1 MTHHS
6 WTRPLRAAALTA
18 LVSAMLGTA
27 AFAQWPGPPPGGP
40 GGPPFG
46 GPMGRMHGPR
56 QASVADTPLSALAA
70 GLTLTADQ
78 KTKIAA
84 IQTNL
89 TTQRQALMPQ
99 RGDGPPDRDTMRAA
113 MDKMRSLDQQAAA
126 DIKAVLTDT
135 QKSALPAL
143 LKTLDDLRFVG
154 IPAETYGDLKLTDD
168 QKTKIAALVQT
179 AQQAGRTAMD
189 AARQSGDF
197 STVRQTLSTS
207 HTQAVQQAMA
217 LLTTAQKA
225 VVTAYKAAH
234 PQPGPGGFGPPPG
247 GFGPPPGGGGF
258 GPPPGGGGFG
268 PPPGGGGFGPPPGDG
283 FGPPPP
289 MDGPP
294 PSDG

>member
-40 GGPPFG
+40 RGPSGPPFG
-46 GPMGRMHGPR
+46 GPGRPGMMRGPR
-56 QASVADTPLSALAA
+56 PASVADMPLSALAA
-70 GLTLTADQ
+70 GMTLTAGQ
-78 KTKIAA
+78 KAKIAA
-84 IQTNL
+84 IQTHL
-89 TTQRQALMPQ
+89 AKQRRALMP
-99 RGDGPPDRDTMRAA
+99 RPGGGPPPDRDTMRAN
-113 MDKMRSLDQQAAA
+113 MDKMRALDQQAAA
-126 DIKAVLTDT
+126 DIKAILTDT

-154 IPAETYGDLKLTDD
+154 IPLETYGDLKLTDD

-179 AQQAGRTAMD
+179 AQQAGRAAMD

-207 HTQAVQQAMA
+207 HDQAVQQAMA

-225 VVTAYKAAH
+225 VVTKFKASH
-234 PQPGPGGFGPPPG
+234 PQPGPGGFGPPP
-247 GFGPPPGGGGF
+247 P
-258 GPPPGGGGFG
+258 GGGFG

-283 FGPPPP
+283 PPPP